1 MVETAAPYS
10 HSELIVALERDVANV
25 SATILSLTPEQ
36 CFAHPPGVWSAA
48 ENVLHM
54 QQLSKVF
61 ILAFSMPR
69 FTLGTLFG
77 KPKQQARDYATIAS
91 SYQTAIA
98 GGFEAPAYSIPTKPQ
113 GPFNQQRQQALVEQ
127 WQKINQRMIESLF
140 HWDDAALDQYQI
152 PHPALGKLTVREMLF
167 FMHCHTQ
174 QHLNQITELH
184 QSQSSSQ
191 LAAH

>member
-1 MVETAAPYS
+1 MVETATPYS
-10 HSELIVALERDVANV
+10 HSELIVALDHDVAKV
-25 SATILSLTPEQ
+25 SATILGLTPEE
-36 CFAHPPGVWSAA
+36 CFAHPAGVWSPA

-61 ILAFSMPR
+61 ILAFSVPR

-77 KPKQQARDYATIAS
+77 KPKHQSSDYATIANR
-91 SYQTAIA
+91 YQAAIA
-98 GGFEAPAYSIPTKPQ
+98 SGFEAPAYSIPAKLQ
-113 GPFNQQRQQALVEQ
+113 GPFNQQRQQALVAQ
-127 WQKINQRMIESLF
+127 WQKLNQRMIESLF
-140 HWDDAALDQYQI
+140 HWDDAALDQYQM

-174 QHLNQITELH
+174 QHLNQINQLL
-184 QSQSSSQ
+184 QSQASSQ